1 MSTLLIVPFAFEDTL
16 PDDEDAWDDG
26 TDSDSTSD
34 HSNDDDDDKDTHN
47 AGKHDQVKADN
58 EPEQPNGIPEKSAV
72 PGQPDKTAKP
82 VEPKKP
88 AEPEQPVKPAEPQ
101 QTAKPAEP
109 EPRAASP
116 GKVASEQAVDKSRQD
131 DGSKAGKIVFFPE
144 IFFTCPEFS
153 HSVNRVLGNICA
165 REMFFGVPC
174 AFICRNWSCC
184 NALPLTTLTCYPPYS
199 ACKGDVE
206 IAAKRRAEVLAKLQ
220 ACLGCKFLRLL

>member
-1 MSTLLIVPFAFEDTL
+1 MSTLLIVPFAFEDSL

-34 HSNDDDDDKDTHN
+34 HSNDDDDDDDKDTHN

-101 QTAKPAEP
+101 QPVKPAEPEQTAKPAEP

-116 GKVASEQAVDKSRQD
+116 GKVASEQAVYKSRQD

-144 IFFTCPEFS
+144 IFFTCPGFS

-165 REMFFGVPC
+165 RECSLGF
-174 AFICRNWSCC
+174 R
-184 NALPLTTLTCYPPYS
+184 
-199 ACKGDVE
+199 
-206 IAAKRRAEVLAKLQ
+206 VLSYVGTGLVVMLYHLAH
-220 ACLGCKFLRLL
+220 